1 MDDKMIDAV
10 KNWLEAIMP
19 AVVETLVA
27 NLTVE
32 ALHEIGKEKSVHG
45 PIAVNLEEFRAPIN
59 AINFYTIV
67 VEDGMML
74 ATTADIK
81 GAEENTPEIG
91 FDMFFPIAEFAKTV
105 ADEEHV
111 QQLVNRVLEQ
121 YKNNLKLKNHGRNKE
136 LS

>member
-1 MDDKMIDAV
+1 MDDKMINAV

-32 ALHEIGKEKSVHG
+32 VLHEMGKEEGIHG
-45 PIAVNLEEFRAPIN
+45 PIAVNLEEFRAPITG
-59 AINFYTIV
+59 IKFYTMV
-67 VEDGMML
+67 VDEGMML

-91 FDMFFPIAEFAKTV
+91 FDMFFPIAEFAATIS
-105 ADEEHV
+105 DEEHV
-111 QQLVNRVLEQ
+111 RQLVNRVLEQ
-121 YKNNLKLKNHGRNKE
+121 YKCFAA
-136 LS
+136 

>member
-1 MDDKMIDAV
+1 MDDKMINAV

-27 NLTVE
+27 NLTME
-32 ALHEIGKEKSVHG
+32 ALHEMGKEEGIHG
-45 PIAVNLEEFRAPIN
+45 PIAVNLEEFRAPIT
-59 AINFYTIV
+59 AINFYTMV

-81 GAEENTPEIG
+81 DAEDNAPEIG
-91 FDMFFPIAEFAKTV
+91 FDMFFPISEFAETIT
-105 ADEEHV
+105 DEEHV

-121 YKNNLKLKNHGRNKE
+121 YKKQIKVANIL
-136 LS
+136 

>member
-10 KNWLEAIMP
+10 KNWLETIMP

-32 ALHEIGKEKSVHG
+32 ALHEMGKEEGIHG
-45 PIAVNLEEFRAPIN
+45 PIAVNLEEFRAPIT

-81 GAEENTPEIG
+81 GAEDNTPEIG
-91 FDMFFPIAEFAKTV
+91 FDMFFPITEFAATI

-111 QQLVNRVLEQ
+111 LQLVTRVLEQ
-121 YKNNLKLKNHGRNKE
+121 YKKVA
-136 LS
+136 

>member
-1 MDDKMIDAV
+1 MEEKMIESV

-27 NLTVE
+27 NLTNE
-32 ALHEIGKEKSVHG
+32 ALHEMSKEEGIHG
-45 PIAVNLEEFRAPIN
+45 PITVNLEEFRAPVT
-59 AINFYTIV
+59 AINFYTMV

-81 GAEENTPEIG
+81 GVENSTSEIG
-91 FDMFFPIAEFAKTV
+91 FDMFFPIAEFAKTI

-111 QQLVNRVLEQ
+111 QQLVNQVLKQ
-121 YKNNLKLKNHGRNKE
+121 YKNLASKDNG
-136 LS
+136 

>member
-1 MDDKMIDAV
+1 MDDKMINAV

-32 ALHEIGKEKSVHG
+32 ALHEMDKEEGIHG
-45 PIAVNLEEFRAPIN
+45 PITVNLEEFRAPIT
-59 AINFYTIV
+59 AINFYTMV

-81 GAEENTPEIG
+81 GAEGNTPEIG
-91 FDMFFPIAEFAKTV
+91 FDMFFPIEEFSETI
-105 ADEEHV
+105 ADEKHV

-121 YKNNLKLKNHGRNKE
+121 YKV
-136 LS
+136 SSV

>member
-27 NLTVE
+27 NLTEE
-32 ALHEIGKEKSVHG
+32 ALHEMGKEEGIHG
-45 PIAVNLEEFRAPIN
+45 PIAVNLEEFRAPIT
-59 AINFYTIV
+59 AINFYTMV

-81 GAEENTPEIG
+81 GAEDNTPEIG
-91 FDMFFPIAEFAKTV
+91 FDMFFPIAEFAETV

-111 QQLVNRVLEQ
+111 QELVNRVLEQ
-121 YKNNLKLKNHGRNKE
+121 MCSKKTSKNK
-136 LS
+136 

>member
-1 MDDKMIDAV
+1 MDDKMINAV

-32 ALHEIGKEKSVHG
+32 ALHEMGKEKGIHG
-45 PIAVNLEEFRAPIN
+45 PIAVNLEEFRAPIT
-59 AINFYTIV
+59 AINFYTMV
-67 VEDGMML
+67 VDDGMML

-81 GAEENTPEIG
+81 GAEDKTSEIG
-91 FDMFFPIAEFAKTV
+91 FDMFFPIAEFAETI

-121 YKNNLKLKNHGRNKE
+121 YKSLTT
-136 LS
+136 

>member
-1 MDDKMIDAV
+1 MDDKMINAV

-27 NLTVE
+27 NLTEE
-32 ALHEIGKEKSVHG
+32 ALHNMGKEEGIHG
-45 PIAVNLEEFRAPIN
+45 PISVNLEEFRAPIT
-59 AINFYTIV
+59 AINFYTMV

-81 GAEENTPEIG
+81 GAEDNTPEIG
-91 FDMFFPIAEFAKTV
+91 FDMFFPIAEFAENV

-111 QQLVNRVLEQ
+111 QELVNKV
-121 YKNNLKLKNHGRNKE
+121 LKLYEG
-136 LS
+136 

>member
-19 AVVETLVA
+19 AVVETLVT

-32 ALHEIGKEKSVHG
+32 ALHEMGKEEGIHG
-45 PIAVNLEEFRAPIN
+45 PIAVNLEEFRAPIT

-81 GAEENTPEIG
+81 GAEDNTPEIG
-91 FDMFFPIAEFAKTV
+91 FDMFFPIAKFAATI
-105 ADEEHV
+105 ADEEHA
-111 QQLVNRVLEQ
+111 QQLVIKVLEQ
-121 YKNNLKLKNHGRNKE
+121 YKSQSTESKGE
-136 LS
+136 LYNT

>member
-27 NLTVE
+27 SLTVE
-32 ALHEIGKEKSVHG
+32 ALHEMGKEEGIHG
-45 PIAVNLEEFRAPIN
+45 PIAINLEEFRAPIT
-59 AINFYTIV
+59 AINFYTMV

-81 GAEENTPEIG
+81 GAEDNTPEIG
-91 FDMFFPIAEFAKTV
+91 FDMFFPIAEFATTI
-105 ADEEHV
+105 ADKEHV
-111 QQLVNRVLEQ
+111 QHLVNRVLEL
-121 YKNNLKLKNHGRNKE
+121 YKKVA
-136 LS
+136 